1 MASILIARERKSGEL
16 VIGAYLVDIFCLGLK
31 STFSKYGLLP
41 PEFEELVEMYYVNS
55 GQTGIDCDPMLAQN
69 IIYGGVE
76 YAEDLGFE
84 PDKDFNITQ
93 YLLDDV
99 ASLEFID
106 VEFGKDG
113 KPFLITGPYDNLES
127 IMRKLAKKGLVLG
140 KDVDYIAGVE

>member
-1 MASILIARERKSGEL
+1 
-16 VIGAYLVDIFCLGLK
+16 
-31 STFSKYGLLP
+31 
-41 PEFEELVEMYYVNS
+41 MYYVNS